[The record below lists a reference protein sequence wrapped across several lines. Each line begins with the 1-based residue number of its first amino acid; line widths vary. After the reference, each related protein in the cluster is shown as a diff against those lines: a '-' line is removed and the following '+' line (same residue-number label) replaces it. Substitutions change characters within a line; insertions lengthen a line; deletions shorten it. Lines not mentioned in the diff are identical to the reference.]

1 MTKLGGQRTQ
11 RTHERVGH
19 FKIHT
24 AQQLSAFAA
33 RLPACLNT
41 DAAPEATNALDS
53 QQFNGGFL

>member
-11 RTHERVGH
+11 RTHERVEYS
-19 FKIHT
+19 KTNT

-41 DAAPEATNALDS
+41 DAAPEASNALDA
-53 QQFNGGFL
+53 QQFNG